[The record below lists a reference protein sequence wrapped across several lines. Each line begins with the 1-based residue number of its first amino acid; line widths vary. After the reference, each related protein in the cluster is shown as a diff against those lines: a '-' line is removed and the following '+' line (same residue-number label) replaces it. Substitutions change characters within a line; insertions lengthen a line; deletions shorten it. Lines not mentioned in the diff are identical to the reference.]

1 MFCVTWEDGSLA
13 LYSVKADGS
22 TDCLTLPSAAGV
34 VAMAWSPKGKQL
46 VVVKKNKDLVQYKP
60 DLSVAK

>member
-1 MFCVTWEDGSLA
+1 
-13 LYSVKADGS
+13 
-22 TDCLTLPSAAGV
+22 
-34 VAMAWSPKGKQL
+34 MAWSPKGKQL